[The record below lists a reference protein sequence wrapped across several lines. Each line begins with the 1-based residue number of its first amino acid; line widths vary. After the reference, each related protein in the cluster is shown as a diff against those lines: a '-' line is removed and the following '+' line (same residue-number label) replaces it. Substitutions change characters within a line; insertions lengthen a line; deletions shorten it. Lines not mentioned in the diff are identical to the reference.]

1 MDSDETMVSIDEARS
16 VPFPKHDHSCPSS
29 SDLCPAEIPKGGAG
43 DFGTVS
49 GAFFECLRGVPVTAV
64 LGDQHAA
71 SFGQCCFRE
80 GDTKATFGTGC
91 FVMRN

>member
-1 MDSDETMVSIDEARS
+1 MKRGPCLFRNTTTRVLLHRTF
-16 VPFPKHDHSCPSS
+16 VRPRYQR
-29 SDLCPAEIPKGGAG
+29 GGAG